1 MKLPLKLPF
10 PTSTLSTHSI
20 PFLSSSLAHGNPC
33 FWIAIPDFSTYSLA
47 SKPLFTTTSNR
58 TTTFYWLC
66 YWLVLFFHYLGSFWG
81 IWVWFCNSLVSFLL
95 LVWFRVARLILWLA
109 SSILILWLPICYY
122 WVPFLYLPHQ
132 SLILIGF
139 IPSLLLTSRFL
150 TFKAY

>member
-1 MKLPLKLPF
+1 MKQHCRVTYVVTCL
-10 PTSTLSTHSI
+10 
-20 PFLSSSLAHGNPC
+20 
-33 FWIAIPDFSTYSLA
+33 IANVDFRTYSLA

-150 TFKAY
+150 TFLANKQLLDKETLYSTRTGTGLK